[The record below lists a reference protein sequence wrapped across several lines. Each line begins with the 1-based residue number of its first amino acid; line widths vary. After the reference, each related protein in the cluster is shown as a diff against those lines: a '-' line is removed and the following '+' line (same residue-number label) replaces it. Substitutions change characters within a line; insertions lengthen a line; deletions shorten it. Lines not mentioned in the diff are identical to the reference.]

1 MIIDRTWRR
10 KIYPLLRA
18 EPVTINGSQQAYT
31 TISSGSVDYQQ
42 RNYLDFGSA
51 FNVADNNFTAK
62 TEVNLKSIITPN
74 NFSIVNV
81 DQFGRVISGSL
92 ISATPKDCAFG
103 VVVQIPQIF
112 NFICQL
118 LL

>member
-92 ISATPKDCAFG
+92 ISATPKAQSFG
-103 VVVQIPQIF
+103 VVVQIP
-112 NFICQL
+112 
-118 LL
+118 